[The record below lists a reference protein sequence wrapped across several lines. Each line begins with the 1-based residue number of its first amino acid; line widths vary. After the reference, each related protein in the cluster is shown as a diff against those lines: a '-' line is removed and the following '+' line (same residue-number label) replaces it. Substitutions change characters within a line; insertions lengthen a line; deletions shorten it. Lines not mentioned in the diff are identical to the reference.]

1 MAQAIDAQQ
10 TSCPLCREPISLDLP
25 DLRASEKWSGA
36 LAHRQLWAAVS
47 DEFRETQ
54 SIENAAARLSISPET
69 ARLILEFLCLKVC
82 GCRAVTCVSCLD
94 DYRSAL

>member
-1 MAQAIDAQQ
+1 MAQAIDTQQ

-25 DLRASEKWSGA
+25 SSRATGKWRDA
-36 LAHRQLWAAVS
+36 LVHRQLWAAVS
-47 DEFRETQ
+47 DEFRQSQ
-54 SIENAAARLSISPET
+54 SIEKAAARLSITPEA